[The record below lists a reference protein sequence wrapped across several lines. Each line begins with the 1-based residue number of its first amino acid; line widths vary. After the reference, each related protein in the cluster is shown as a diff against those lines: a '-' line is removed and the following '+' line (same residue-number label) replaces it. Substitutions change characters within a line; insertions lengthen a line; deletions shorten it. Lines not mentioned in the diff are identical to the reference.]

1 MTNLK
6 DIRKGD
12 TYTFTLEAFSDE
24 TETTK
29 VDLSTY
35 SFILTAK
42 YANGTTAFTKSNTD
56 FSQVDIYKRR
66 LTISKTDTAA
76 LTAGELYYQID
87 VTYPDTTAE
96 QWADGYVKVLS

>member
-24 TETTK
+24 SES
-29 VDLSTY
+29 VAIDISDY
-35 SFILTAK
+35 IFVMTAK
-42 YANGTTAFTKSNTD
+42 YANGSTAFTRSDAD
-56 FSQVDIYKRR
+56 FAETTIYKRT
-66 LTISKTDTAA
+66 LTIPKTDTAT

-87 VTYPDTTAE
+87 VTYPDATAE
-96 QWADGYVKVLS
+96 QWADGYIKVLP

>member
-29 VDLSTY
+29 IDLSTY
-35 SFILTAK
+35 SFLLTAK
-42 YANGTTAFTKSNTD
+42 YASGSTAFTRTNTD
-56 FSQVDIYKRR
+56 FVQVDIYTRR
-66 LTISKTDTAA
+66 VTISKTDTAA
-76 LTAGELYYQID
+76 LNVGELYYQID

-96 QWADGYVKVLS
+96 QWADGYIKVLA